1 MTEDE
6 IRTLRL
12 LIREEANA
20 AVYASEDRIGNH
32 FKQLG
37 ERMDRFEG
45 HMGQFEGRMDR
56 FEGRMGQFEGR
67 MGRFEGR
74 MGQFEGRMG
83 RFEERLDRLEGDQRD
98 IRVSIVK
105 LETKLS
111 EAISVLDDVTRV
123 INDLQ
128 ASQRALEL
136 KLEDNLAGMRKD
148 IQRIDETVHTFAR
161 EFITMHVQTNDRITW
176 HERTPISET
185 HPKPHSAA

>member
-6 IRTLRL
+6 VRALRL
-12 LIREEANA
+12 LIREETNA
-20 AVYASEDRIGNH
+20 AVYASEERLGNH
-32 FKQLG
+32 FRQL
-37 ERMDRFEG
+37 EG
-45 HMGQFEGRMDR
+45 HMGQL
-56 FEGRMGQFEGR
+56 EGRMGQLEGRIGKLEDR
-67 MGRFEGR
+67 MGRFEI
-74 MGQFEGRMG
+74 
-83 RFEERLDRLEGDQRD
+83 RLDRIEIEQRE

-105 LETKLS
+105 LETNLS
-111 EAISVLDDVTRV
+111 QTISVLDDVTRV

-136 KLEDNLAGMRKD
+136 KLDDNLVGMRKD
-148 IQRIDETVHTFAR
+148 IQRINETVHSFAR

>member
-12 LIREEANA
+12 LIREETNA
-20 AVYASEDRIGNH
+20 AVYASEERIGKR
-32 FKQLG
+32 FGQLE
-37 ERMDRFEG
+37 ERMERFEI
-45 HMGQFEGRMDR
+45 
-56 FEGRMGQFEGR
+56 
-67 MGRFEGR
+67 
-74 MGQFEGRMG
+74 
-83 RFEERLDRLEGDQRD
+83 RLDRIESDQRD

-105 LETKLS
+105 LETNLS
-111 EAISVLDDVTRV
+111 EVISVLDDVTRI

-128 ASQRALEL
+128 ASQRALGL
-136 KLEDNLAGMRKD
+136 KLEDNLVGMRKD

-161 EFITMHVQTNDRITW
+161 EFITMHVQTNERITW

>member
-12 LIREEANA
+12 LIREETNA
-20 AVYASEDRIGNH
+20 AVYASEERIGKR
-32 FKQLG
+32 FGQLE
-37 ERMDRFEG
+37 ERMERFEI
-45 HMGQFEGRMDR
+45 
-56 FEGRMGQFEGR
+56 
-67 MGRFEGR
+67 
-74 MGQFEGRMG
+74 
-83 RFEERLDRLEGDQRD
+83 RLDQIESDQRA

-105 LETKLS
+105 LETNLS
-111 EAISVLDDVTRV
+111 EVISVLDDVTRI

-128 ASQRALEL
+128 ASQRALGL
-136 KLEDNLAGMRKD
+136 KLEDNLVGMRKD

-161 EFITMHVQTNDRITW
+161 EFITMHVQTNERITW

>member
-1 MTEDE
+1 
-6 IRTLRL
+6 
-12 LIREEANA
+12 
-20 AVYASEDRIGNH
+20 
-32 FKQLG
+32 
-37 ERMDRFEG
+37 
-45 HMGQFEGRMDR
+45 
-56 FEGRMGQFEGR
+56 
-67 MGRFEGR
+67 
-74 MGQFEGRMG
+74 MG
-83 RFEERLDRLEGDQRD
+83 RFEERMDRLAGRMERFEVRLDRIESDQRD

-105 LETKLS
+105 LETNLS
-111 EAISVLDDVTRV
+111 EVISVLDDVTRI

-136 KLEDNLAGMRKD
+136 KLEDNLVGMRKD

>member
-12 LIREEANA
+12 LIREETNA
-20 AVYASEDRIGNH
+20 AVYASEERIGNH
-32 FKQLG
+32 FRQLG

-45 HMGQFEGRMDR
+45 RMGQLEGRMER
-56 FEGRMGQFEGR
+56 FEV
-67 MGRFEGR
+67 
-74 MGQFEGRMG
+74 
-83 RFEERLDRLEGDQRD
+83 RLDRIESDQRD

-111 EAISVLDDVTRV
+111 EVISVLDDVTRV

-136 KLEDNLAGMRKD
+136 KLEDNLLGMRKD

>member
-12 LIREEANA
+12 LVREETNA
-20 AVYASEDRIGNH
+20 AVYASEERIVTYVRP
-32 FKQLG
+32 L
-37 ERMDRFEG
+37 ERHMEGLQG
-45 HMGQFEGRMDR
+45 HMEGLQGRMDR
-56 FEGRMGQFEGR
+56 FEERM
-67 MGRFEGR
+67 
-74 MGQFEGRMG
+74 
-83 RFEERLDRLEGDQRD
+83 DRLEGRMERFEVRLDRIESDQRD

-136 KLEDNLAGMRKD
+136 KLEDNLVGMRKD

>member
-6 IRTLRL
+6 MRTLRL
-12 LIREEANA
+12 LIREETNA
-20 AVYASEDRIGNH
+20 AVYASEERIGNH
-32 FKQLG
+32 FRQLEG
-37 ERMDRFEG
+37 HMDRLAG
-45 HMGQFEGRMDR
+45 HMGQFEGRLDR
-56 FEGRMGQFEGR
+56 LEER
-67 MGRFEGR
+67 MGRFEI
-74 MGQFEGRMG
+74 
-83 RFEERLDRLEGDQRD
+83 RLDRIEIEQRE

-111 EAISVLDDVTRV
+111 QTISVLDDVTRV

-136 KLEDNLAGMRKD
+136 KLEDNLLGMRKD
-148 IQRIDETVHTFAR
+148 IQRINETVHSFAR
-161 EFITMHVQTNDRITW
+161 EFITMHVQTNERITW

>member
-6 IRTLRL
+6 MKTLRL
-12 LIREEANA
+12 LIREETNA
-20 AVYASEDRIGNH
+20 AVYASEERIGNH
-32 FKQLG
+32 FRQL
-37 ERMDRFEG
+37 EG
-45 HMGQFEGRMDR
+45 HMDR
-56 FEGRMGQFEGR
+56 LEER
-67 MGRFEGR
+67 MGRFEI
-74 MGQFEGRMG
+74 
-83 RFEERLDRLEGDQRD
+83 RLDRIEIEQRE

-111 EAISVLDDVTRV
+111 QTISVLDDVTRV

-136 KLEDNLAGMRKD
+136 KLEDNLLGMRKD
-148 IQRIDETVHTFAR
+148 IQRINETVHSFAR
-161 EFITMHVQTNDRITW
+161 EFINMIVQTNERITW

>member
-6 IRTLRL
+6 IRILRL
-12 LIREEANA
+12 LIREETNA
-20 AVYASEDRIGNH
+20 AVYASEERIGNH
-32 FKQLG
+32 FKQL
-37 ERMDRFEG
+37 
-45 HMGQFEGRMDR
+45 
-56 FEGRMGQFEGR
+56 
-67 MGRFEGR
+67 
-74 MGQFEGRMG
+74 EGRMG
-83 RFEERLDRLEGDQRD
+83 RFEERMGRFDERMGQFEGRMERLEGRMERFEVRLDRIESDQRD

-111 EAISVLDDVTRV
+111 EVISVLDDVTRV

-136 KLEDNLAGMRKD
+136 KLEDNLVGMRKD

>member
-12 LIREEANA
+12 LIREETNA
-20 AVYASEDRIGNH
+20 AVYASEERIGKC
-32 FKQLG
+32 FGQLE
-37 ERMDRFEG
+37 ERMERFEI
-45 HMGQFEGRMDR
+45 
-56 FEGRMGQFEGR
+56 
-67 MGRFEGR
+67 
-74 MGQFEGRMG
+74 
-83 RFEERLDRLEGDQRD
+83 RLDRIESDQRD

-105 LETKLS
+105 LETNLS
-111 EAISVLDDVTRV
+111 EVISVLDDVTRI

-128 ASQRALEL
+128 ASQRALGL
-136 KLEDNLAGMRKD
+136 KLEDNLVGMRKD

-161 EFITMHVQTNDRITW
+161 EFITMHVQTNERITW

>member
-6 IRTLRL
+6 MRTLRL
-12 LIREEANA
+12 LIREETNA
-20 AVYASEDRIGNH
+20 SVYASEERIGNH
-32 FKQLG
+32 FRQLEG
-37 ERMDRFEG
+37 HMDRLAG
-45 HMGQFEGRMDR
+45 HMGQFEGRLDR
-56 FEGRMGQFEGR
+56 LEER
-67 MGRFEGR
+67 MGRFEI
-74 MGQFEGRMG
+74 
-83 RFEERLDRLEGDQRD
+83 RLDRIEIEQRE

-111 EAISVLDDVTRV
+111 QTISVLDDVTRV

-136 KLEDNLAGMRKD
+136 KLEDNLLGMRKD
-148 IQRIDETVHTFAR
+148 IQRINETVHSFAR
-161 EFITMHVQTNDRITW
+161 EFITMHVQTNERITW